1 MRTNR
6 PAPTQAKLTTLC
18 FFLLLAL
25 CTSCTNSSSGS
36 SGATAGEPAKAKGE
50 LDRPTA
56 LALARQKIQE
66 PVNLQIN
73 RDERI
78 NLAAYARLIA
88 DQVITCQKFYPI
100 VGDTQVYQYLRCQA
114 GANGKGFVEQG
125 PYLNIP
131 LGYKRPTEVTGI
143 SRVDQNSALV
153 DLVLAF
159 EPADGY
165 SLLNKYPDLF
175 RLEPNSTR
183 SEQKRVSFRLY
194 DDGWRAT
201 E

>member
-1 MRTNR
+1 MQTNL
-6 PAPTQAKLTTLC
+6 PTPTQANLTI
-18 FFLLLAL
+18 LLLSLLLSL
-25 CTSCTNSSSGS
+25 CTSCTSTSTGT
-36 SGATAGEPAKAKGE
+36 SGATAEGAVKAKGE

-73 RDERI
+73 RDERD

-100 VGDTQVYQYLRCQA
+100 VGDTQVYQYQRCQA
-114 GANGKGFVEQG
+114 GARGAGFVAQG
-125 PYLNIP
+125 PYLIIP
-131 LGYKRPTEVTGI
+131 LGYKRPSEVTGI

-153 DLVLAF
+153 DLVLSF

-165 SLLNKYPDLF
+165 SLLNKYPNLF

-183 SEQKRVSFRLY
+183 PEQKRVTFRLY
-194 DDGWRAT
+194 DDGWRAIN
-201 E
+201 